1 MFSKRGPFYH
11 NALQLCGAVLVLIA
25 CASWLCFGQIITS
38 SIVGTVTDPSGAAIP
53 GASVTITQAETGFTR
68 TVTTNS
74 LGEYRVVAIPAGSY
88 TITVEKTGFEKV
100 ERANQVITQQL
111 AARVDFTLK
120 VGTAR
125 QTVTVKGG
133 APLLQTQT
141 PANAVTLSNRVITQ
155 LPTLG
160 RSYLSTAILSPGVA
174 PTVGSSILNVVEG
187 QSITGGSAFKPV
199 SIDVSGGPPDLTGFV
214 EDGFDVRDPIYG
226 GNLYQPSVD
235 AIESFRIVRGYDSAQ
250 YGGEP
255 SVVYVAT
262 KSGTNRYHGSL
273 SEFHQDAA
281 MEARPFNAKT
291 VPPLTYNQFGG
302 TLGGP
307 VPRLKNKTFFFVS
320 AQLTRNRAAST
331 LFGIVPTE
339 AQWNGDLSAFP
350 VQIYNPF
357 DVVNGQRVP
366 FANNQI
372 PQNLLSSFAQ
382 KYKQYVPL
390 PNLPNAPYGQ
400 DNLVINGRQL
410 NDDSQWLTR
419 VDQDLPRSGRLF
431 VKYFRDKVNAV
442 SYGLS
447 QFAGTAQPLKG
458 QSASVEWD
466 QPLQNGSMVNQL
478 RFAFFRSV
486 TDFGA
491 VPTSQN
497 IAGSVLGL
505 NNISTTPLFYGLPAI
520 GVTGLTVPSTLL
532 FNLHRLT
539 TRGGINENLS
549 LIRGRHMVDLGFV
562 WQHTQYPQKNGIFP
576 RGDLSYGGAFTS
588 QYPGGPG
595 GTGLA
600 DFLLGTFTSASG
612 NPTGF
617 DPLLDTSYWAWYAQD
632 QIKLTRKLTVDLG
645 VRWDYWTPPVERYNR
660 WVAFDQ
666 NTGTLVFTLKNPLD
680 FQTDDTPGGALPRGL
695 FENWKKTNFSP
706 RVGLAYLLTPKT
718 TVRTGAGIYYAQGM
732 ANFQIFSSLGF
743 GGPPFTN
750 ISTVTNDTSQLTP
763 QTLDTQLFPP
773 PAIGSITPG
782 TIFVSQDIH
791 APQSYIE
798 QATFSVEHQLGD
810 NILISGGYNGTF
822 GHHLMAPYNINQGAL
837 YDPANPLP
845 LDQRRPYPFFN
856 DILLQSNSGNSTY
869 NALNLGFQKRYSHGL
884 DLMASYTWS
893 KSMDM
898 FSSDSSGWANQNALC
913 RRCDYG
919 PSDFNR
925 ANYFRVGYI
934 WDLPFGPDRTFLQY
948 STAGKILGNWR
959 WSGITEFLS
968 GTPLSISMPTFWPN
982 VAAVFTHARPD
993 RVCNGSLSNPTMA
1006 RYFDTSCFVAPPL
1019 NTFGNAGRNT
1029 LTEPGA
1035 QTWNMALAR
1044 QFNFTE
1050 RFRLDVRGEFF
1061 SVFNHQNWGSP
1072 DTGVTDPNFG
1082 KIFGKGGQRVI
1093 QVGATLSF

>member
-1 MFSKRGPFYH
+1 MRLSGDSHYGKVVRLGG
-11 NALQLCGAVLVLIA
+11 LLLLLV
-25 CASWLCFGQIITS
+25 ASVSGLCFGQIITS
-38 SIVGTVTDPSGAAIP
+38 SIVGSVSDPSGAAVP
-53 GASVTITQAETGFTR
+53 GATVTVVQAETDFTR
-68 TVTTNS
+68 TVTTNR
-74 LGEYRVVAIPAGSY
+74 LGEYRVVGIPAGSY
-88 TITVEKTGFEKV
+88 TITVEKSGFRKAV
-100 ERANQVITQQL
+100 KTNQVITQQFS
-111 AARVDFTLK
+111 ARVDFALEI
-120 VGTAR
+120 GASR

-141 PANAVTLSNRVITQ
+141 PANAVTISDRAITQ

-199 SIDVSGGPPDLTGFV
+199 SVDISGGVPDLTGFV

-226 GNLYQPSVD
+226 GDLYQPSAE
-235 AIESFRIVRGYDSAQ
+235 AIQSVRIVRGFDSAE

-255 SVVYVAT
+255 SVVYIAT
-262 KSGTNRYHGSL
+262 KSGTNHYHGSVF
-273 SEFHQDAA
+273 EFHQDAA
-281 MEARPFNAKT
+281 MEARPSGAST
-291 VPPLTYNQFGG
+291 VPALTYNQFGG

-307 VPRLKNKTFFFVS
+307 VPKLKNKTFFFVS
-320 AQLTRNRAAST
+320 TQLTRNHAGST
-331 LFGIVPTE
+331 LFGIVPTAAE
-339 AQWNGDLSAFP
+339 WNGDLSALP

-357 DVVNGQRVP
+357 DIVNGQRAP
-366 FANNQI
+366 FTNNQI
-372 PQNLLSSFAQ
+372 PNGLLSPLAQ
-382 KYKQYVPL
+382 SYKQYVPL
-390 PNLPNAPYGQ
+390 PNIPGAPYGQ
-400 DNLVINGRQL
+400 DNLITSGRNV
-410 NDDSQWLTR
+410 NDDTQWLVR
-419 VDQDLPRSGRLF
+419 VDQDLPHSGRFF
-431 VKYFRDKVNAV
+431 VKYFRDKINSV

-447 QFAGTAQPLKG
+447 QYAGTAQPLKG
-458 QSASVEWD
+458 QTASVEWD
-466 QPLQNGSMVNQL
+466 QPLMNGSMVNQL
-478 RFAFFRSV
+478 RLAFFRSV

-505 NNISTTPLFYGLPAI
+505 KNISTNPLFFGLPAL

-532 FNLHRLT
+532 FNLHRIT

-549 LIRGRHMVDLGFV
+549 LIHGRHAINLGFT
-562 WQHTQYPQKNGIFP
+562 WDDIQYPQKNGEFP
-576 RGDLSYGGAFTS
+576 RGDLAYGGAFTS

-600 DFLLGTFTSASG
+600 DFLLGAFSSASG

-617 DPLLDTSYWAWYAQD
+617 DPLLDMAYWGAYAQD
-632 QIKLTRKLTVDLG
+632 QIKLTKKLTLNLG
-645 VRWDYWTPPVERYNR
+645 VRWDYWTPPTERYNR

-666 NTGTLVFTLKNPLD
+666 NTGQLVFTLKNPLE
-680 FQTDDTPGGALPRGL
+680 FQTNDTPGGALPRGL

-706 RVGLAYLLTPKT
+706 RVGFAYLLTPNT
-718 TVRTGAGIYYAQGM
+718 TVRAGGGMYYAQGM

-750 ISTVTNDTSQLTP
+750 ISTVTNDTSLLTP

-798 QATFSVEHQLGD
+798 QATFSVEHQFGD
-810 NILISGGYNGTF
+810 NILVSAGYNGTF

-837 YDPANPLP
+837 LNPANPLP
-845 LDQRRPYPFFN
+845 LDQRRPYPFFS

-869 NALNLGFQKRYSHGL
+869 NALNVGFHKRYSHGL
-884 DLMASYTWS
+884 DVMASYTWS

-898 FSSDSSGWANQNALC
+898 FSSNSGGWENQNALC
-913 RRCDYG
+913 RRCDYA

-925 ANYFRVGYI
+925 ASYFRIGYI
-934 WDLPFGPDRTFLQY
+934 WELPFGPGRAFLNQ

-968 GTPLSISMPTFWPN
+968 GTPLNMGMPTYWPN
-982 VAAVFTHARPD
+982 VAAVFTTARPD
-993 RVCNGSLSNPTMA
+993 RVCGGTLSNPTMA
-1006 RYFDTSCFVAPPL
+1006 RFFDTSCFIKPPL
-1019 NTFGNAGRNT
+1019 NTFGNSARNVING
-1029 LTEPGA
+1029 PGA
-1035 QTWNMALAR
+1035 QDWDMSLAR
-1044 QFNFTE
+1044 QFSLTE
-1050 RFRLDVRGEFF
+1050 RVHLDFRGEFF
-1061 SVFNHQNWGSP
+1061 SVFNHQNWGYP

-1082 KIFGKGGQRVI
+1082 RIFGKSGQRVI
-1093 QVGATLSF
+1093 EVGATLSF